1 MSHPCPASELLGI
14 SSEELGRRFGSL
26 QARLASQW
34 KLIQSMNQREQAM
47 VVVPSAEPSGD
58 EGSGTALLALEERL
72 LCLLLLLRKPRA
84 RMIYCTS
91 QAIAPGIVDY
101 FLGLLPG
108 VIPAHARARL
118 HLFEVHDGSP
128 RPLSRKILERPRLVE
143 RLRDLIPDPETT
155 HLVPFATTDLE
166 RGLSVALGIPAFGAD
181 PVFDE
186 VATRSG
192 SRRLFE
198 ETGIAHPPGV
208 GGVRSPADAARA
220 VLELHERVP
229 DLLVARVEAERAD
242 PRRGGLR
249 IGLASLA
256 GGGDEAARSL
266 EERLVAI
273 GGERFWKRVEAEGAV
288 VEAVPSGEE
297 QRLVSV
303 ELRITPTGTVEL
315 QATHDRPSRGGTGW
329 SFPADPAYA
338 SAVSQ
343 DALGVGERLRGAG
356 VLGSF
361 SAVFEVSRD
370 PGGAW
375 RHEALQVELG
385 KSEPSMPFL
394 TLLFLTD
401 GRYDV
406 DEGSFRARGGQRKCY
421 LSTQAVSSPAY
432 RAITPD
438 EIFDF
443 VVRHGLHYD
452 HATQTGVVLQML
464 SGLTELGRFGLTAVA
479 NSHEEAR
486 ALHDQAVATLGFEA
500 DRAVGR
506 LRLPDV

>member
-229 DLLVARVEAERAD
+229 DLLV
-242 PRRGGLR
+242 
-249 IGLASLA
+249 
-256 GGGDEAARSL
+256 
-266 EERLVAI
+266 
-273 GGERFWKRVEAEGAV
+273 
-288 VEAVPSGEE
+288 
-297 QRLVSV
+297 
-303 ELRITPTGTVEL
+303 
-315 QATHDRPSRGGTGW
+315 
-329 SFPADPAYA
+329 
-338 SAVSQ
+338 
-343 DALGVGERLRGAG
+343 
-356 VLGSF
+356 
-361 SAVFEVSRD
+361 
-370 PGGAW
+370 
-375 RHEALQVELG
+375 
-385 KSEPSMPFL
+385 
-394 TLLFLTD
+394 
-401 GRYDV
+401 
-406 DEGSFRARGGQRKCY
+406 
-421 LSTQAVSSPAY
+421 
-432 RAITPD
+432 
-438 EIFDF
+438 
-443 VVRHGLHYD
+443 
-452 HATQTGVVLQML
+452 
-464 SGLTELGRFGLTAVA
+464 
-479 NSHEEAR
+479 
-486 ALHDQAVATLGFEA
+486 
-500 DRAVGR
+500 
-506 LRLPDV
+506 